1 MISCPHAREEAT
13 WAENMTAKVRHA
25 SHEVAG
31 VRAKALAA
39 AASILDAHGADE
51 LSLRLIADQAGI
63 GLASIYHYF
72 ENKEDLLLN
81 LALTGVEDLRRDIL
95 ALQKSPEFASPMQ
108 GGARAFFGFVES
120 RPRLFSLMFSERLL
134 ARHKVLRD
142 AEHGMFLA
150 YKAAVEADD
159 RIPAPHQEN
168 AAYALWALG
177 RGIAAIIGSY
187 PNGEV
192 PAELLQKLFAGGRY
206 LIDHP
211 E

>member
-1 MISCPHAREEAT
+1 
-13 WAENMTAKVRHA
+13 MTRAKQP

-31 VRAKALAA
+31 VRARALAA
-39 AASILDAHGADE
+39 AANILAAQGEEE

-72 ENKEDLLLN
+72 ASKEDLLLS
-81 LALTGVEDLRRDIL
+81 LALAGVEDLRQDIL
-95 ALQKSPEFASPMQ
+95 DYQKSPEFSSPMR
-108 GGARAFFGFVES
+108 GGARAYFGFARS
-120 RPRLFSLMFSERLL
+120 QPRLFSLMFSERLL
-134 ARHKVLRD
+134 ARHEVLRD
-142 AEHGMFLA
+142 AEYRMFLA

-159 RIPAPHQEN
+159 RIPDRHQEN

-177 RGIAAIIGSY
+177 RGMAAIIASY
-187 PNGEV
+187 PSGQI
-192 PAELLQKLFAGGRY
+192 PPELLEKLFAGGAY